1 MPWVFAGKT
10 DLPPHSSNKPR
21 KEAWKSARHGN
32 NQRMK
37 PSRLPKITTWLVLVF
52 FYLPIGVL
60 ILNSFNASRFGTTWQ
75 GFTLKWYERLL
86 AREDLWAALGN
97 SLKIAAVAS
106 IGAMILGTCAAF
118 ALHRFKSRLQTA
130 HNLLVTVPLVLPEIL
145 MGMSLLLL
153 FVAIGQPLGLFTVAI
168 AHVTFCISYVTL
180 VVLARLQDFDFQIVD
195 AARDLGATR
204 FQAFRKIVLP
214 LIAPGIFAGGLL
226 AFTLSIDDFVV
237 TFFVK
242 GPGADTLPVVIY
254 SMIKKSREFPV
265 INALST
271 LLLLV
276 TFAAVWGSQ
285 RLTGKKA

>member
-1 MPWVFAGKT
+1 MKT
-10 DLPPHSSNKPR
+10 
-21 KEAWKSARHGN
+21 
-32 NQRMK
+32 
-37 PSRLPKITTWLVLVF
+37 SRLPWITTLLTLAF

-86 AREDLWAALGN
+86 EREDLWAALMN
-97 SLKIAAVAS
+97 SLKVAAIAS
-106 IGAMILGTCAAF
+106 SGAMVLGTCAAF
-118 ALHRFKSRLQTA
+118 ALHRHRSSLQTA
-130 HNLLVTVPLVLPEIL
+130 HGILITLPLVLPEIL

-153 FVAIGQPLGLFTVAI
+153 FVSLGATLSLVTVTV
-168 AHVTFCISYVTL
+168 AHVTFCVSYVTL
-180 VVLARLQDFDFQIVD
+180 VVQSRLQDFDFQIVD

-204 FQAFRKIVLP
+204 MQALRKVLLP
-214 LIAPGIFAGGLL
+214 LLAPGILAGGLL
-226 AFTLSIDDFVV
+226 AFTLSVDDFVV

-276 TFAAVWGSQ
+276 TFLAVWASQ
-285 RLTGKKA
+285 RLTAEKG

>member
-1 MPWVFAGKT
+1 M
-10 DLPPHSSNKPR
+10 
-21 KEAWKSARHGN
+21 KS
-32 NQRMK
+32 
-37 PSRLPKITTWLVLVF
+37 SRLPLITTWLVLAF
-52 FYLPIGVL
+52 FYLTIGVL
-60 ILNSFNASRFGTTWQ
+60 ILNSFNFSRFGTTWQ

-86 AREDLWAALGN
+86 ERDDLWAALVN
-97 SLKIAAVAS
+97 SLQVATIAS

-118 ALHRFKSRLQTA
+118 ALHRHRSRLQAA
-130 HNLLVTVPLVLPEIL
+130 HELLITMPLVLPEIL

-153 FVAIGQPLGLFTVAI
+153 FVSLGTQLSLVTVTI

-180 VVLARLQDFDFQIVD
+180 VVQARLQDFDFQIVD

-204 FQAFRKIVLP
+204 LQAFRKILLP
-214 LIAPGIFAGGLL
+214 LLAPGILAGGLL

-271 LLLLV
+271 LLLIA
-276 TFAAVWGSQ
+276 TFLAVWASQ
-285 RLTGKKA
+285 RLTAEKA

>member
-1 MPWVFAGKT
+1 
-10 DLPPHSSNKPR
+10 
-21 KEAWKSARHGN
+21 
-32 NQRMK
+32 MK
-37 PSRLPKITTWLVLVF
+37 PSRIPLLTTWLVLAF

-60 ILNSFNASRFGTTWQ
+60 ILNSFNASRFGTSWQ

-86 AREDLWAALGN
+86 ERQDLWAALGN

-106 IGAMILGTCAAF
+106 IGAMVLGTCAAF
-118 ALHRFKSRLQTA
+118 ALHRFRSRLQTA
-130 HNLLVTVPLVLPEIL
+130 HQLLVTVPLVLPEIL

-153 FVAIGQPLGLFTVAI
+153 FVALDQPLGLVTVGI
-168 AHVTFCISYVTL
+168 AHITFCISYVAL
-180 VVLARLQDFDFQIVD
+180 VVQARLQDFDFQIVD
-195 AARDLGATR
+195 AARDLGATK

-214 LIAPGIFAGGLL
+214 LLAPGIFAGGLL

-242 GPGADTLPVVIY
+242 GPGSDTLPVVIY

-276 TFAAVWGSQ
+276 TFVTVWGSQ
-285 RLTGKKA
+285 RLTSK

>member
-1 MPWVFAGKT
+1 M
-10 DLPPHSSNKPR
+10 
-21 KEAWKSARHGN
+21 KS
-32 NQRMK
+32 
-37 PSRLPKITTWLVLVF
+37 SRLPMITTWLVLAF

-60 ILNSFNASRFGTTWQ
+60 ILNSFNGSRFGTTWQ
-75 GFTLKWYERLL
+75 GFTFKWYERLL
-86 AREDLWAALGN
+86 EREDLWAALVN
-97 SLKIAAVAS
+97 SLQVAAIAS

-118 ALHRFKSRLQTA
+118 ALHRHRSRLQTA
-130 HNLLVTVPLVLPEIL
+130 HELLITMPLVLPEIL

-153 FVAIGQPLGLFTVAI
+153 FVSLGVRLSLITVTI

-180 VVLARLQDFDFQIVD
+180 VVQARLQDFDFQIVD
-195 AARDLGATR
+195 AARDLGASR
-204 FQAFRKIVLP
+204 FQAFSKVLLP
-214 LIAPGIFAGGLL
+214 LLAPGILAGGLL

-271 LLLLV
+271 LLLIA
-276 TFAAVWGSQ
+276 TFLAVWASQ
-285 RLTGKKA
+285 RLTAEKS

>member
-1 MPWVFAGKT
+1 
-10 DLPPHSSNKPR
+10 
-21 KEAWKSARHGN
+21 
-32 NQRMK
+32 MK
-37 PSRLPKITTWLVLVF
+37 PSRIPQITTWFVMAF
-52 FYLPIGVL
+52 FYLPIGFL
-60 ILNSFNASRFGTTWQ
+60 ILNSFNSSRFGTTWQ
-75 GFTLKWYERLL
+75 GFTLKWYGRLFE
-86 AREDLWAALGN
+86 REDLWVALGN
-97 SLKIAAVAS
+97 SLQVAAVAS
-106 IGAMILGTCAAF
+106 IGAMVLGTCAAF
-118 ALHRFKSRLQTA
+118 ALNRFRSRLQTT

-153 FVAIGQPLGLFTVAI
+153 FVAIGQPLSLITVTL

-204 FQAFRKIVLP
+204 SQAFRKVVLP
-214 LIAPGIFAGGLL
+214 LLAPGIFAGGLL

-271 LLLLV
+271 LLLVV
-276 TFAAVWGSQ
+276 TFVVVWASQ
-285 RLTGKKA
+285 HLTAKKD